1 METYFTKEVQHKF
14 EIMYECDQA
23 RDASANL
30 RGFLFQDLVAIEF
43 LLEEDVQYVA
53 SEFLEDVDVAYNDG
67 NFKVIQVKYYP
78 KTRPNMK
85 EIATDLYFQYLRFD
99 LLNNNS
105 HNQNKIK
112 LKPQLV
118 IYRDETVSKPDLAKM
133 RSYIGT
139 ILSKKPTDLTDI
151 ELKLKSDI
159 STQKKELQK
168 EQVFS
173 NWSYEQSVID
183 FLNDFE
189 IIKKSNIEQLQSEI
203 ENKLE
208 IIFQSYV
215 VSELREQHRKI
226 LMGLAIIFIQGR
238 YRTQP
243 SGIEDILIRK
253 KDFID
258 YIQNHITF
266 HNDKSIV
273 AYISA
278 LATEEYEMII
288 SENDGLSKDQSLR
301 LNIIYRNTIE
311 WIVEYCSNLEGQFCI
326 VNTLSTDTRER
337 VLKFLNYDVSERLL
351 SIAGC
356 KENLKSFFRYLWK
369 IIFDISSESKE
380 VELKKNEDL
389 LKPQNYMVKTEKKYI
404 CFHFPY
410 DYVKTSVILPP
421 AYSGVFKSRKKNYCL
436 RMMEEKPRKWF
447 IACDSKFAGK
457 YDYDYSTAKIV
468 DPDSVI
474 DLEKDCFIV
483 ECMQCIKIDENEWS
497 EIDDCRNCI
506 FAEKCVERGN

>member
-1 METYFTKEVQHKF
+1 MTYFTEEVRHKF

-23 RDASANL
+23 RDASDNI
-30 RGFLFQDLVAIEF
+30 RGFLFQDLVVIEF
-43 LLEEDVQYVA
+43 LLEDQVQYVA

-85 EIATDLYFQYLRFD
+85 EIATDLYYQYLRFD

-105 HNQNKIK
+105 YAKNKIK
-112 LKPQLV
+112 LKPQLLL
-118 IYRDETVSKPDLAKM
+118 YRDKTVLKPDLDKM
-133 RSYIGT
+133 KNYIGT
-139 ILSKKPTDLTDI
+139 VLPEKPTDLTDI

-168 EQVFS
+168 ERVFL

-189 IIKKSNIEQLQSEI
+189 IIKKNNIEQLQSEI

-208 IIFQSYV
+208 KLFASYAV
-215 VSELREQHRKI
+215 PGLREQHGKI
-226 LMGLAIIFIQGR
+226 LIGLAIIFIQKR
-238 YRTQP
+238 YRMQP
-243 SGIEDILIRK
+243 SGVEDILIRR

-266 HNDKSIV
+266 YNDKSIV
-273 AYISA
+273 AYIST

-288 SENDGLSKDQSLR
+288 SENDGLSNDQSLI

-311 WIVEYCSNLEGQFCI
+311 WIVEYCNNLEGQFCI

-337 VLKFLNYDVSERLL
+337 VLEFLNYDISERLL

-369 IIFDISSESKE
+369 IIFDISSESKD
-380 VELKKNEDL
+380 VELKKNDHL
-389 LKPQNYMVKTEKKYI
+389 LKPQNYMVKTERKYI
-404 CFHFPY
+404 CFRFPY

-421 AYSGVFKSRKKNYCL
+421 AYPGTFNSRKTNYCL

-447 IACDSKFAGK
+447 MACDSKFSGK
-457 YDYDYSTAKIV
+457 HDYDYSTAKIV
-468 DPDSVI
+468 SHDSVI
-474 DLEKDCFIV
+474 DLEKDCFII